1 MTSSDGTAAVALATP
16 RVGAA
21 AAVAVYRKVLEGAEW
36 VGGEGQKPPRCGV
49 NLHADCVTI

>member
-1 MTSSDGTAAVALATP
+1 MTSSDGTVAVATP

-21 AAVAVYRKVLEGAEW
+21 AAVAVHRKVLEGAEW